1 MTDRP
6 PFFLYFYY
14 ITNILQGFEGRCVL
28 ARTDLSFADAGLRL
42 FQVGRAADPQ
52 VTAPRLSRHAGPR
65 DRLVRRSQE
74 QPRRPDHAP
83 GDRRFASSRSESQI
97 KGGDND
103 LVRPPPIP
111 HRTHGGVIYQT

>member
-1 MTDRP
+1 MDDRSP
-6 PFFLYFYY
+6 PFLYFHY
-14 ITNILQGFEGRCVL
+14 ITNILQGFLGCCVL
-28 ARTDLSFADAGLRL
+28 AGADLSFASAGLRL

-74 QPRRPDHAP
+74 QPWRPDHAP

-97 KGGDND
+97 ERGDND
-103 LVRPPPIP
+103 LVKPSPRFFVPTEP
-111 HRTHGGVIYQT
+111 VK